1 MYFDIENNRHIHSI
15 LNNEIKIVD
24 NFKYLGSWM
33 QSTEKDFNIREVLTW
48 SAVNKMKKLLKSSS
62 GDSIKVRIIRF
73 KIEII
78 YTYGADNWTTIK
90 SIIKRIDGCY
100 NRLLRMDLNISWK
113 D

>member
-90 SIIKRIDGCY
+90 S
-100 NRLLRMDLNISWK
+100 
-113 D
+113 